1 MKRRTA
7 LRSLAVLVGG
17 TMALPAWASGW
28 EAGSLAPLPLP
39 LADARQT
46 ALLGELV
53 ETIIPASDTPGAR
66 ELGVHLYILTMLAD
80 CYDKAAQNRFMEGL
94 QELDQLVK
102 AGYGKTFEACSAAQ
116 RLEIL
121 QGREAAARLL
131 PSEQEPFFPFLKNM
145 AIQGYLNSAYVMRDV
160 YRYELVPARF
170 HGCVPVKQ
178 SAKR

>member
-7 LRSLAVLVGG
+7 LRSLALLVGG
-17 TMALPAWASGW
+17 TLALPAWASGW
-28 EAGSLAPLPLP
+28 QASALAPLPSA
-39 LADARQT
+39 LADAGQT

-53 ETIIPASDTPGAR
+53 ETMIPASDTPGAR

-80 CYDKAAQNRFMEGL
+80 CYDKTAQRRFTKGL

-102 AGYGKTFEACSAAQ
+102 AGYGKAFADCSAAQ

-121 QGREAAARLL
+121 QGREAAAKLL
-131 PSEQEPFFPFLKNM
+131 PPEQEPFFPFLKNM
-145 AIQGYLNSAYVMRDV
+145 AIQGYLNSAYVLRDV

>member
-17 TMALPAWASGW
+17 TLALPAWASNW
-28 EAGSLAPLPLP
+28 EPASLGTLSLP
-39 LADARQT
+39 LADAGHT
-46 ALLGELV
+46 ALLGDLV
-53 ETIIPASDTPGAR
+53 ETILPASDTPGAR

-80 CYDKAAQNRFMEGL
+80 CYDKPAQARFIKGL
-94 QELDQLVK
+94 EELNQQVI
-102 AGYGKTFEACSAAQ
+102 ASFGKPFGDCNAAQ

-131 PSEQEPFFPFLKNM
+131 PPEQEPFFPFLKSM
-145 AIQGYLNSAYVMRDV
+145 TIQGYLNSAYVMRDV
-160 YRYELVPARF
+160 YHYELVPARF

>member
-7 LRSLAVLVGG
+7 LRSLALLVGG
-17 TMALPAWASGW
+17 TMALPAWASNW
-28 EAGSLAPLPLP
+28 DAAALAPLPLS
-39 LADARQT
+39 LADAGQT

-80 CYDKAAQNRFMEGL
+80 CYDKPAQARFRKGL

-102 AGYGKTFEACSAAQ
+102 TGYGKPFGDCPPAQ

-131 PSEQEPFFPFLKNM
+131 PPEQEAFFPFLKSM
-145 AIQGYLNSAYVMRDV
+145 TIQGYLNSAYVMRDV

-178 SAKR
+178 SAQK

>member
-7 LRSLAVLVGG
+7 LRSLALLAGG
-17 TMALPAWASGW
+17 ALTLPAWASGW
-28 EAGSLAPLPLP
+28 EAASLSPLPAS
-39 LADARQT
+39 LADAGQA

-66 ELGVHLYILTMLAD
+66 ELGVHQYILTMLAD
-80 CYDKAAQNRFMEGL
+80 CYDKPAQARFMQGL

-102 AGYGKTFEACSAAQ
+102 AGYGKAFGDCPAAQ

-131 PSEQEPFFPFLKNM
+131 PPEQEAFFPFLKSM
-145 AIQGYLNSAYVMRDV
+145 TIQGYLNSAYVMRDV
-160 YRYELVPARF
+160 YHYELVPARF